1 MARVL
6 SLATVLGLLAASA
19 VAFAIT
25 EGAKLTRSPIY
36 GTSLTNQVFSPKAQD
51 ASERV
56 AHLHFKLRV
65 GQRITVRIEDEHGNY
80 PRTLLSSRPEKRGA
94 SIDLDW
100 DGFGDDGLLQP
111 EGVYRPVVKLGHS
124 HLTIVLPNPIR
135 IDTTPPRIA
144 VPHPLHPV
152 LSPDGDGHRDVFR
165 VHYRIDERAHAILAV
180 RVGSKTVRVE
190 YTHGEKPTG
199 TLEWNGKV
207 KVGGV
212 GKAVPHGTYL
222 LSVSAKDVAGNVS
235 KPYPFAV
242 ANVRYV
248 ALGRKR
254 IVVRPGRRFAIR
266 VSADAPTVRWK
277 LRGRTGVARTGTLHF
292 TAPRASGVS
301 FLYVYVGDHAARCA
315 VVVA

>member
-6 SLATVLGLLAASA
+6 SLATVIGLLAASA

-36 GTSLTNQVFSPKAQD
+36 GTSVTRPVFSPKARD
-51 ASERV
+51 AADRL
-56 AHLHFKLRV
+56 AHLHFRLRT
-65 GQRITVRIEDEHGNY
+65 GQRITVWIEDRHGTNV
-80 PRTLLSSRPEKRGA
+80 RTLLSTRSEKRGA

-100 DGFGDDGLLQP
+100 DGFGDNGLLQP
-111 EGVYRPVVKLGHS
+111 EGVYKPVVKLQHS
-124 HLTIVLPNPIR
+124 HLTTVLPNPIR
-135 IDTTPPRIA
+135 IDETPPRIT

-152 LSPDGDGHRDVFR
+152 LSPDGDGHRDLFR
-165 VHYRIDERAHAILAV
+165 VHYRISERAHAILEV

-207 KVGGV
+207 DRR
-212 GKAVPHGTYL
+212 ALPHGTYL
-222 LSVSAKDVAGNVS
+222 LSASAKDVAGNVS
-235 KPYPFAV
+235 KPFPFAV
-242 ANVRYV
+242 ANIRYV

-254 IVVRPGRRFAIR
+254 VVVSPGRRFAIR
-266 VSADAPTVRWK
+266 VSADAPSVRWK

-292 TAPRASGVS
+292 TAPRASGVF
-301 FLYVYVGDHAARCA
+301 FLYVFVGDHAARCA